1 MFLEE
6 NCYKTVGEY
15 DDKRKNSKNI
25 FIFCLEVKNNSQEW
39 TTKNKG

>member
-15 DDKRKNSKNI
+15 DDKVKKNSKNI
-25 FIFCLEVKNNSQEW
+25 FIFFAWE
-39 TTKNKG
+39 